1 MDAILSDIHG
11 NLAALEAVLADIDR
25 RKVER
30 VISLGDVIGYGPRP
44 VECLKLVME
53 RCAFS
58 LLGNHEYAVLRGPEG
73 FNPIAVE
80 AINWTK
86 RQITDPDQLFY
97 LSSLKAAKLEGNV
110 LYVHGSAEDP
120 LMEYV
125 RESEDHEQFVKFV
138 ADLHRDFQRFD
149 LCFTGHNHRAFLGTP
164 EAFIFPHPAWSKFHV
179 KDKKLY
185 ICVGSVGQP
194 RDDDPQASYA
204 TFDGDLVEFHRIPYD
219 IERTAAE
226 IKAAGLH
233 PFLAERLFLGQ

>member
-11 NLAALEAVLADIDR
+11 NLAAFEAVLEDIDR
-25 RKVER
+25 QKVDR
-30 VISLGDVIGYGPRP
+30 IISLGDVVGYGPRP

-97 LSSLKAAKLEGNV
+97 LSSLKAAKLEQNI

-125 RESEDHEQFVKFV
+125 RDPEDHAQFVKFV
-138 ADLHRDFQRFD
+138 EDLRRDFQRFD
-149 LCFTGHNHRAFLGTP
+149 LCFTGHNHRAFLGTTD
-164 EAFIFPHPAWSKFHV
+164 AFLFPHEVVSKFHV
-179 KDKKLY
+179 KGRKLY

-194 RDDDPQASYA
+194 RDDRPKSSYA
-204 TFDGDLVEFHRIPYD
+204 TFDGDVVEYHRVAYD
-219 IERTAAE
+219 IERTARE

>member
-1 MDAILSDIHG
+1 MDAIISDIHG
-11 NLAALEAVLADIDR
+11 NLAAFEAVLEDIDR
-25 RKVER
+25 QKVDR
-30 VISLGDVIGYGPRP
+30 IISLGDVVGYGPRP
-44 VECLKLVME
+44 VECLKLVMQ

-86 RQITDPDQLFY
+86 KQITDPDQIFY
-97 LSSLKAAKLEGNV
+97 LSSLKAAKLEQNI

-125 RESEDHEQFVKFV
+125 RDPEDHAQFVKFV
-138 ADLHRDFQRFD
+138 QDIQRDFQRFD

-164 EAFIFPHPAWSKFHV
+164 DAFLFPHEVVSKFHV
-179 KDKKLY
+179 KGRKLY

-194 RDDDPQASYA
+194 RDDRPKSSYA
-204 TFDGDLVEFHRIPYD
+204 TFDGDVVEYHRVAYD
-219 IERTAAE
+219 IDRTARE
-226 IKAAGLH
+226 IKAVGLH
-233 PFLAERLFLGQ
+233 PFLAERLYLGQ